1 MLSGNDWITEFR
13 NRRIAYGVSQNKL
26 AVSAGITRE
35 YLNKIESG
43 KMKPS
48 QEIRE
53 KLTAELERFNPAC
66 PLTMLFDYVRI
77 RFSTTDVSHVVH
89 DILKLNLK
97 YMSHEDYGFYSYAE
111 HYYIGDIFVLV
122 SPDAEKGVLLELK
135 GKGCRQYEGYLLTQG
150 RSWYDFLMDA
160 LVEGGVMKRLDLAI
174 NDRAGI
180 LDIPELTEKCRNEE
194 CISVFRS
201 FKSYASGELV
211 RHDEQDKAGM
221 GHTLYVGSLK
231 SEVYF
236 CIYEKKNYEQYAKLG
251 IPLEETDVKN
261 RFEIRLKNE
270 RAYYAVRDL
279 LAYYD
284 AERTAFSIINRYLRF
299 VDTEPGKKRS
309 DWKLNDRWAWFIGDG
324 RERLRLT
331 TKPEPYTLE
340 RTRSWIA
347 RQVAP
352 TLKMAKRIDALNGTN
367 IIDNLVQGAKLTEK
381 HEQIIKQQTA
391 SPEEVIAGNK
401 EGIERCGN

>member
-1 MLSGNDWITEFR
+1 M
-13 NRRIAYGVSQNKL
+13 
-26 AVSAGITRE
+26 
-35 YLNKIESG
+35 
-43 KMKPS
+43 
-48 QEIRE
+48 
-53 KLTAELERFNPAC
+53 
-66 PLTMLFDYVRI
+66 
-77 RFSTTDVSHVVH
+77 
-89 DILKLNLK
+89 
-97 YMSHEDYGFYSYAE
+97 
-111 HYYIGDIFVLV
+111 
-122 SPDAEKGVLLELK
+122 
-135 GKGCRQYEGYLLTQG
+135 
-150 RSWYDFLMDA
+150 
-160 LVEGGVMKRLDLAI
+160 
-174 NDRAGI
+174 
-180 LDIPELTEKCRNEE
+180 
-194 CISVFRS
+194 
-201 FKSYASGELV
+201 
-211 RHDEQDKAGM
+211 
-221 GHTLYVGSLK
+221 
-231 SEVYF
+231 
-236 CIYEKKNYEQYAKLG
+236 
-251 IPLEETDVKN
+251 KN